1 LASCCQRTPTI
12 PLPSGRA
19 AFDKLAARQR
29 GAGHSLA
36 RPQTAPRSRIPRSL
50 PTCASVPHAQLA
62 DAGSAI
68 MPTPGNPRPVSA
80 SPRPV
85 LGQSLAN
92 PWPGRGA
99 SSARPRARSHASPGA
114 SPGRVPGK
122 SGRGAKDVTLCS
134 EWPLRVARPWRSGKG
149 HARSRDCDV
158 SLVEP
163 VERPVTQPFCALES
177 RFAWCSAVTQRPS
190 LH

>member
-85 LGQSLAN
+85 LGQSSAN
-92 PWPGRGA
+92 PRPILGQ
-99 SSARPRARSHASPGA
+99 SLARPRRVLCPSSRPFSRQSWRQSWARTGQVGQGSQRRHPVLRMALE
-114 SPGRVPGK
+114 GRK
-122 SGRGAKDVTLCS
+122 ALAQRQ
-134 EWPLRVARPWRSGKG
+134 
-149 HARSRDCDV
+149 RSR
-158 SLVEP
+158 SLT
-163 VERPVTQPFCALES
+163 RL
-177 RFAWCSAVTQRPS
+177 
-190 LH
+190 